1 MEPQI
6 RFCTTSDGVRIAF
19 ATIGEGP
26 ALVSPPGWVSHLE
39 LQWEEPK
46 ERSFYER
53 LARHHTLVLYDKHG
67 TGLSDRNRT
76 DFSLEAE
83 LGDLETII
91 DRLELERLALFGAS
105 QGGPVAVAYAVKH
118 PQRVTHLVLYGTYAQ
133 GGAITTDEIKASLL
147 SLIRA
152 HWGVG
157 SQALADIFLPGA
169 DASTI
174 QWLARVQRASATAEM
189 AARLLDLVYQI
200 NVSELVPGL
209 RVPTVVMHRQQDRV
223 IPFELGRELAA
234 LIPNARFIPLEGNIH
249 FPWLGDALSVLRIIG
264 QFLGD
269 EEEEPRPPAPPS
281 GLVTILFTDMES
293 STALTQSL
301 GDAKA
306 QVLVR
311 THNTIVRDP
320 LRAHGGTEIKH
331 TGDGIM
337 ASFPSASSALECAV
351 AIQRAV
357 ASHVEEQPETP
368 LGIRIGVNT
377 GEPIAEEQDLFGT
390 AVQLARRIC
399 DHAEPGQI
407 LVPDAVR
414 HIAGG
419 KGFQFADKGDVVP
432 KGFAEPVRVYEVR
445 WRDE

>member
-6 RFCTTSDGVRIAF
+6 RFCARSDGVRIAY
-19 ATIGEGP
+19 ATVGEGP
-26 ALVSPPGWVSHLE
+26 ALVSPPGWVGHLE
-39 LQWEEPK
+39 LRWEEPA
-46 ERSFYER
+46 ERSFWER

-91 DRLELERLALFGAS
+91 DRLGLRHVALVGAS
-105 QGGPVAVAYAVKH
+105 QGGPVAAAYAVKH
-118 PQRVTHLVLYGTYAQ
+118 PQRVTHLVLYGTYAD
-133 GGAITTDEIKASLL
+133 GDAVAPDETKNSLL

-152 HWGVG
+152 HWGMG
-157 SQALADIFLPGA
+157 SKAFADIFMPGA
-169 DASTI
+169 DASTT
-174 QWLARVQRASATAEM
+174 QWYAKAQRESATAEM
-189 AARLLDLVYQI
+189 AARLLALVYQI
-200 NVSELVPGL
+200 NVSELVPRL
-209 RVPTVVMHRQQDRV
+209 RIPTVVIHRQHDRV

-234 LIPNARFIPLEGNIH
+234 LIPNTCFIPLEGDDH
-249 FPWLGDALSVLRIIG
+249 FAWRGDTDSVLRAIAE
-264 QFLGD
+264 FLGD
-269 EEEEPRPPAPPS
+269 EEEFQPPASPS
-281 GLVTILFTDMES
+281 GLVTVLFTDMES

-306 QVLVR
+306 QDLVR
-311 THNTIVRDP
+311 AHNTIVRDA
-320 LRAHGGTEIKH
+320 LQAHGGTEIKH

-337 ASFPSASSALECAV
+337 ASFPSASGALWCSV
-351 AIQRAV
+351 AIQQAV
-357 ASHVEEQPETP
+357 AARVKEQPDLP
-368 LGIRIGVNT
+368 LGVRIGLNT
-377 GEPIAEEQDLFGT
+377 GEPVVEEQDLFGT

-419 KGFQFADKGDVVP
+419 KGFLFANIGDVVP
-432 KGFAEPVRVYEVR
+432 KGFEETVRLCEVS